1 MAGNEIKFSLLLA
14 AQEKVRGPLAAA
26 AAALDK
32 VRQSGEALK
41 KVGENLRIAR
51 ENVQS
56 FADQGKQ
63 IITGLL
69 EPVKKYEEAT
79 LDLAPAM
86 ARVTTDVT
94 GGLERMRA
102 AAATWSGDHSRSSA
116 EFLAVGAR
124 QIEQWRSEEKAAE
137 ATRLA
142 LRAATGARSES
153 VGTANTLNLLY
164 QSLGDSTAQW
174 DTELGRLGDAL
185 VRTRQ
190 IYGSSFDAAALADP
204 LKDAMQSARDAK
216 VPAEQLLATIGALNS
231 AGVLGGAAGAA
242 AKNVIDGLQAATG
255 PLGVALERTKDGQL
269 DIARTLSSL
278 RTQYGEVSDMGPE
291 MLAKMQEAFG
301 PAWKDISTLLA
312 QGERLNENF
321 REIGSSANTA
331 AQAQD
336 AVDSTMMGK
345 WAQLDN
351 QLTDLKVTIGQAL
364 IPAAR
369 DLVPVLKGT
378 LAPIAEF
385 VANNP
390 ELVQTAG
397 TWFVMATAVS
407 SVLSPV
413 LGAAGAA
420 TSLAGNMID
429 LGGKTADFASK
440 HGPGMVKHLQL
451 SGTYMKMAGHNAL
464 AAGRA
469 IVTGFVPATMKA
481 VGASLKF
488 AAAMLLNPI
497 TWIVLA
503 VVAAATVIYQ
513 NWGPIS
519 TFFSEL
525 WAAISADFARAWG
538 WVSTK
543 AAEVA
548 NATRAY
554 WQPVAD
560 FFVWAGG
567 VIGSA
572 FSSAVDI
579 VLSVWQPVAGFF
591 SGIMG
596 EIRSAF
602 DRGWVEGVM
611 KVLELFNPVM
621 WIAKGWM
628 AVGTYLANL
637 SLFDAGSNV
646 MTSLW
651 NGMKAMANKPVEA
664 MQDVANRIRRLLP
677 FSPAKDGPLRD
688 IHKVKLVET
697 LASAVRPA
705 PLVNAMRAT
714 ALAGMAAFASV
725 PPAEL
730 APLPSSAA
738 FGSSRAGAG
747 GSGGG
752 GVQIGSVTIQLGG
765 NTERSLVAE
774 LEAWIAD
781 PSNAERLANAVA
793 RHHLR
798 QARSEF
804 A

>member
-14 AQEKVRGPLAAA
+14 AREKVRPALAAA

-32 VRQSGEALK
+32 VRQSGESLK

-56 FADQGKQ
+56 FSDQGKQ
-63 IITGLL
+63 IITGLI

-102 AAATWSGDHSRSSA
+102 AAAAWSGDHSRSSA
-116 EFLAVGAR
+116 EFLAVSSR
-124 QIEQWRSEEKAAE
+124 QLEQWRSEEKAAE

-142 LRAATGARSES
+142 LRAATGARADG

-190 IYGSSFDAAALADP
+190 IYGSSFDAATLADP

-242 AKNVIDGLQAATG
+242 AKNVIDGLQAAAG

-269 DIARTLSSL
+269 DLAKTLSSL
-278 RTQYGEVSDMGPE
+278 RMQYGEVSDMGPE

-301 PAWKDISTLLA
+301 PAWKDISTLLN

-321 REIGSSANTA
+321 RAITNSAGTA

-336 AVDSTMMGK
+336 AVDSTLTGK

-351 QLTDLKVTIGQAL
+351 QLTDLKVTIGEAL
-364 IPAAR
+364 IPAAK
-369 DLVPVLKGT
+369 DLVPVLKGMI
-378 LAPIAEF
+378 APIAEF

-397 TWFVMATAVS
+397 TWFVMATAAS

-420 TSLAGNMID
+420 ASLTGNMID
-429 LGGKTADFASK
+429 LGGKTADFAGK
-440 HGPGMVKHLQL
+440 HGPGLIKHLGL
-451 SGTYMKMAGHNAL
+451 SGTYLRMASHNAL

-469 IVTGFVPATMKA
+469 LVTGFVPATTKA
-481 VGASLKF
+481 VAASLKF
-488 AAAMLLNPI
+488 AAALMTNPI

-503 VVAAATVIYQ
+503 VVAAATLIYMH
-513 NWGPIS
+513 WEPIS
-519 TFFSEL
+519 AFFSGL
-525 WAAISADFARAWG
+525 WASIVSVFLDAWARIVSA
-538 WVSTK
+538 VS
-543 AAEVA
+543 AAVA
-548 NATRAY
+548 STRSY
-554 WQPVAD
+554 WQPIVDLFVATGS
-560 FFVWAGG
+560 A
-567 VIGSA
+567 IGSA
-572 FSSAVDI
+572 FSFAAGLI
-579 VLSVWQPVAGFF
+579 VALWQPISAFF

-596 EIRSAF
+596 EIRAAF
-602 DRGWVEGVM
+602 DRGWVAGIM
-611 KVLELFNPVM
+611 KVLELFNPVV
-621 WIAKGWM
+621 WVAKGFG
-628 AVGTYLANL
+628 AVVSWLAGF
-637 SLFDAGSNV
+637 SLHDAGSNI
-646 MTSLW
+646 MTTLW
-651 NGMKAMANKPVEA
+651 KGMQAMANKPVEA
-664 MQDVANRIRRLLP
+664 MQAVATKIRRLLP
-677 FSPAKDGPLRD
+677 FSPAKEGPLRD
-688 IHKVKLVET
+688 LHKVKLVET

-714 ALAGMAAFASV
+714 AALGMAAFAATPTPELTPMMSPSV
-725 PPAEL
+725 MT
-730 APLPSSAA
+730 
-738 FGSSRAGAG
+738 SSRAGAFQ
-747 GSGGG
+747 GG
-752 GVQIGSVTIQLGG
+752 GVQIGSVTIQISGSP
-765 NTERSLVAE
+765 ERSLVAQ

-781 PSNAERLANAVA
+781 PANAERLASAVA
-793 RHHLR
+793 RHHAR
-798 QARSEF
+798 SARSEL